1 MKISGFKS
9 HDYHIFL
16 QQFLPL
22 AAKHTLPK
30 EVTTVLADLSYIFRQ
45 LCGKVLDRIELD
57 NLQEKVVMTL
67 CHMEM
72 IFPPSFFTSQV
83 HLIVHLIHEA
93 KMGGPVHYRWMYPI
107 ER

>member
-1 MKISGFKS
+1 MKISGNKS
-9 HDYHIFL
+9 HDYHVFL